1 MNGKS
6 DTEYLQNPGQGI
18 QLTRQVM
25 LLTNLLEQILEH
37 FILVLWMG
45 IRLTILCAWI
55 YSQGW
60 KLQAPVIIW
69 PSEES

>member
-1 MNGKS
+1 MICNHAMNGKS

-37 FILVLWMG
+37 FILVL
-45 IRLTILCAWI
+45 
-55 YSQGW
+55 
-60 KLQAPVIIW
+60 
-69 PSEES
+69 